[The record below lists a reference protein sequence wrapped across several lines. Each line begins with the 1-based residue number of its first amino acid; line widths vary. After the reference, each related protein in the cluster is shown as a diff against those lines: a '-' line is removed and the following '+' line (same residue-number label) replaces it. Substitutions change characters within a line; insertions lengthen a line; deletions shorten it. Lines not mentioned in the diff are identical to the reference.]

1 MVRVGLWGRQVVP
14 MMIAWM
20 LRILPRF
27 GLLFQHCCLGP
38 VGPVQSGSL
47 HLILGS
53 GLLCS
58 RLNFPGR
65 RFLLL
70 LGSRVL
76 CRPGW
81 ACCSWMWVSLVA
93 DCRLVVAC
101 LLDSHSI
108 PVLISSHF
116 LQVVMMGA
124 FFVGRLLLS

>member
-1 MVRVGLWGRQVVP
+1 
-14 MMIAWM
+14 MMIVLRM
-20 LRILPRF
+20 LKILLHLELP
-27 GLLFQHCCLGP
+27 FQRCCLGL
-38 VGPVQSGSL
+38 VGPARSGNL
-47 HLILGS
+47 RLILGS

-81 ACCSWMWVSLVA
+81 AYCSWMWVSLVA

-124 FFVGRLLLS
+124 FFVGRLLLN